1 MLQNRYVGDVGDFGK
16 YGLLRTLCLPVD
28 SDGPALRLGVVW
40 YLASDETHNNDGR
53 HIGYLEPTSKNVQTF
68 RACDPSL
75 YDSLADIVRDGAR
88 NISAI
93 RQRRV
98 LPDDTVFYER
108 LLDLGRRRAHPSL
121 DSRMQARQEWVQS
134 ALRVTN
140 KCDVVFVDP
149 DNGIGTTA
157 QASSRLGAKYVL
169 LEELVPYVSRG
180 QTLVIYHH
188 LNRSAAA
195 ETQVSQR
202 LAELEERL
210 PPQVRVMA
218 LRYRRG
224 SARVFFVLTMAPQ
237 VAGLLE
243 MRLAQMGVGP
253 WREHFMRVA

>member
-16 YGLLRTLCLPVD
+16 YGLLRALCLPVD

-53 HIGYLEPTSKNVQTF
+53 HIGYLEPTSKNLQTF

-75 YDSLADIVRDGAR
+75 YDNLADIVRDGAR

-108 LLDLGRRRAHPSL
+108 LLDLGRHKGRSGYDLRI
-121 DSRMQARQEWVQS
+121 QARQEWVQG
-134 ALRVTN
+134 AVQAT
-140 KCDVVFVDP
+140 KDCDVVFVDP

-157 QASSRLGAKYVL
+157 QAHSRRGAKYVL
-169 LEELVPYVSRG
+169 LEELVPYVNRG

-188 LNRSAAA
+188 LNRSATA
-195 ETQVSQR
+195 ET
-202 LAELEERL
+202 
-210 PPQVRVMA
+210 
-218 LRYRRG
+218 
-224 SARVFFVLTMAPQ
+224 
-237 VAGLLE
+237 
-243 MRLAQMGVGP
+243 
-253 WREHFMRVA
+253 

>member
-1 MLQNRYVGDVGDFGK
+1 MQNRYTGDVGDFGK
-16 YGLLRTLCLPVD
+16 YGLLRALCLPEGD
-28 SDGPALRLGVVW
+28 RGPALRLGVVW
-40 YLASDETHNNDGR
+40 YLTSDESHNNDGR
-53 HIGYLEPTSKNVQTF
+53 HVGYLEPTPKNAKAF
-68 RACDPSL
+68 RVCDPGL
-75 YDSLADIVRDGAR
+75 YDTLAEIVRGGAR
-88 NISAI
+88 NVSAI

-108 LLDLGRRRAHPSL
+108 LLDLDRQTVDAKRV
-121 DSRMQARQEWVQS
+121 SRIQARQQWVHGAVQ
-134 ALRVTN
+134 ATQD
-140 KCDVVFVDP
+140 CDVVFVDP

-157 QASSRLGAKYVL
+157 QASSRSGAKYVL
-169 LEELVPYVSRG
+169 LEELIPYLDRG

-210 PPQVRVMA
+210 TPQVGVMA

-224 SARVFFVLTMAPQ
+224 SARVFFVLTMVPQ

-243 MRLAQMGVGP
+243 MRLGQMNDGP
-253 WREHFMRVA
+253 WGAHFVRAP